1 MIKEIAVSKIM
12 NLLVEKLTMIFIQF
26 LHRKAKVI
34 PEMENQTHKQ
44 NRNKTSRKEAS
55 RSRGSKN
62 LI

>member
-34 PEMENQTHKQ
+34 PEMEKQ
-44 NRNKTSRKEAS
+44 YINKTEMRLLGKKHQEV
-55 RSRGSKN
+55 GGVK
-62 LI
+62 I